1 MEKLIVLEFCPQWAD
16 ETCEAVTE
24 ARQII
29 KDGGAVELR
38 PNTNLFSA
46 ECTAILNENGFLYSK
61 ARGAFW
67 RAKK

>member
-1 MEKLIVLEFCPQWAD
+1 MEKITVIEFCPQWAD
-16 ETCEAVTE
+16 ETREAVKE

-46 ECTAILNENGFLYSK
+46 ECVEILNYNGFLYSG

>member
-1 MEKLIVLEFCPQWAD
+1 MEKIMVIEFCPQWKD
-16 ETCEAVTE
+16 ETTEAVKE

-46 ECTAILNENGFLYSK
+46 ECTAILNENGFLYSGE
-61 ARGAFW
+61 RLTFW

>member
-1 MEKLIVLEFCPQWAD
+1 MEKITVVEFCPQWED
-16 ETCEAVTE
+16 ETREAVTE

-29 KDGGAVELR
+29 KGGGAVELR
-38 PNTNLFSA
+38 PSANLFSA
-46 ECTAILNENGFLYSK
+46 ECTAILNGNGFLYSK